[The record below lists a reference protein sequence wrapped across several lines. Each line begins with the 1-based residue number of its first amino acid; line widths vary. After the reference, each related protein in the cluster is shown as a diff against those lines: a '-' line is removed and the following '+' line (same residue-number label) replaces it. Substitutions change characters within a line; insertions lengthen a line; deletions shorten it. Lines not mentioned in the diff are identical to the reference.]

1 MFLLSSF
8 YWLQIFSLVLPLIF
22 LSHFH
27 QTIKEGNV
35 FLSAAGAE
43 QFLEQASVCLEICLR
58 LAFIL

>member
-1 MFLLSSF
+1 MFLFRSF
-8 YWLQIFSLVLPLIF
+8 SLLRIFSLVLPLIF

-35 FLSAAGAE
+35 FLNATGAE
-43 QFLEQASVCLEICLR
+43 QFLEQASVCLEICLG

>member
-1 MFLLSSF
+1 
-8 YWLQIFSLVLPLIF
+8 LVLPLII

-35 FLSAAGAE
+35 FLCAAGAE
-43 QFLEQASVCLEICLR
+43 QFLEQASVCLEICLG

>member
-1 MFLLSSF
+1 
-8 YWLQIFSLVLPLIF
+8 LVLPLII

-58 LAFIL
+58 PAFIL